1 MSIFVSH
8 PDINTEIAPYIT
20 ELIPGVNCLAKIN
33 LNYDSANQSL
43 TTEVVSD
50 EFLDAADKYCEDI
63 DLKYFFQSINVFD
76 ELKANDKW
84 ELSEEELRNDLLRLG
99 DFSAEFSF
107 TISPVK
113 YSLVYIDDNPE
124 TALTRYLDEE
134 FQGENYEI
142 VCSEIIF
149 KPEDG
154 YESLLF
160 DQRVSSANIIL
171 IDSWLFENRTAANVK
186 FTGEEFKLILK
197 KLFPFIEV
205 IVITQ
210 NGTDSEIRKIAKYDK
225 SLAESASEYYAS
237 KLPKIINQAVA
248 DIQQYRLL
256 ADLVKENDTWEE
268 VLKDKVIATLKGTN
282 TYDKLTKE
290 DIDSLILAFKEIQ
303 ESLNG

>member
-1 MSIFVSH
+1 M
-8 PDINTEIAPYIT
+8 E
-20 ELIPGVNCLAKIN
+20 
-33 LNYDSANQSL
+33 
-43 TTEVVSD
+43 
-50 EFLDAADKYCEDI
+50 
-63 DLKYFFQSINVFD
+63 
-76 ELKANDKW
+76 
-84 ELSEEELRNDLLRLG
+84 
-99 DFSAEFSF
+99 
-107 TISPVK
+107 K

-134 FQGENYEI
+134 FKSDNYEI

-154 YESLLF
+154 YESLLS

-171 IDSWLFENRTAANVK
+171 IDSWLFENRTATNVK

-210 NGTDSEIRKIAKYDK
+210 NETDSEIRKIAKYDK
-225 SLAESASEYYAS
+225 SFGESASEYYAS
-237 KLPKIINQAVA
+237 KLPTIINKAVS
-248 DIQQYRLL
+248 DIKQYRIL
-256 ADLVKENDTWEE
+256 ADLVKKNDIWED

-282 TYDKLTKE
+282 TYDKLTKD

>member
-1 MSIFVSH
+1 M
-8 PDINTEIAPYIT
+8 E
-20 ELIPGVNCLAKIN
+20 
-33 LNYDSANQSL
+33 
-43 TTEVVSD
+43 
-50 EFLDAADKYCEDI
+50 
-63 DLKYFFQSINVFD
+63 
-76 ELKANDKW
+76 
-84 ELSEEELRNDLLRLG
+84 
-99 DFSAEFSF
+99 
-107 TISPVK
+107 K

-134 FQGENYEI
+134 FQSDNYEI

-154 YESLLF
+154 YESLLS

-171 IDSWLFENRTAANVK
+171 IDSWLFENRTAADVK

-197 KLFPFIEV
+197 KLLPFIEV

-225 SLAESASEYYAS
+225 SLAGSASEYYSS
-237 KLPKIINQAVA
+237 KLPKIINEAVA
-248 DIQQYRLL
+248 DIKQYRLL
-256 ADLVKENDTWEE
+256 ADLVRKNDTWED

-282 TYDKLTKE
+282 TYDKLTK
-290 DIDSLILAFKEIQ
+290 DDVDSLILAFKEIQ

>member
-1 MSIFVSH
+1 M
-8 PDINTEIAPYIT
+8 E
-20 ELIPGVNCLAKIN
+20 
-33 LNYDSANQSL
+33 
-43 TTEVVSD
+43 
-50 EFLDAADKYCEDI
+50 
-63 DLKYFFQSINVFD
+63 
-76 ELKANDKW
+76 
-84 ELSEEELRNDLLRLG
+84 
-99 DFSAEFSF
+99 
-107 TISPVK
+107 K

-134 FQGENYEI
+134 FQSDNYEI

-154 YESLLF
+154 YESLLS

-210 NGTDSEIRKIAKYDK
+210 NGTDSEIQKIAKYDK
-225 SLAESASEYYAS
+225 SFAESALEYYAS
-237 KLPKIINQAVA
+237 KLPKIIDQAVA

-256 ADLVKENDTWEE
+256 ADLVKKNNIWED
-268 VLKDKVIATLKGTN
+268 VLKDKVIATLKGSN
-282 TYDKLTKE
+282 TYDKLTKD
-290 DIDSLILAFKEIQ
+290 DIDSLIFAFKEIQ

>member
-1 MSIFVSH
+1 M
-8 PDINTEIAPYIT
+8 E
-20 ELIPGVNCLAKIN
+20 
-33 LNYDSANQSL
+33 
-43 TTEVVSD
+43 
-50 EFLDAADKYCEDI
+50 
-63 DLKYFFQSINVFD
+63 
-76 ELKANDKW
+76 
-84 ELSEEELRNDLLRLG
+84 
-99 DFSAEFSF
+99 
-107 TISPVK
+107 K

-134 FQGENYEI
+134 FQSDNYEI

-154 YESLLF
+154 YESLLS

-171 IDSWLFENRTAANVK
+171 IDSWLFENRTAADVK

-197 KLFPFIEV
+197 KLLPFIEV

-225 SLAESASEYYAS
+225 SLAGSASEYYSS
-237 KLPKIINQAVA
+237 KLPKIINEAVA
-248 DIQQYRLL
+248 DIKQYRLL
-256 ADLVKENDTWEE
+256 ADLVRKNDTWED

-282 TYDKLTKE
+282 TYDKLTK
-290 DIDSLILAFKEIQ
+290 DDVDSLILAFKEMQ

>member
-1 MSIFVSH
+1 M
-8 PDINTEIAPYIT
+8 E
-20 ELIPGVNCLAKIN
+20 
-33 LNYDSANQSL
+33 
-43 TTEVVSD
+43 
-50 EFLDAADKYCEDI
+50 
-63 DLKYFFQSINVFD
+63 
-76 ELKANDKW
+76 
-84 ELSEEELRNDLLRLG
+84 
-99 DFSAEFSF
+99 
-107 TISPVK
+107 K

-134 FQGENYEI
+134 FKSDNYEL

-154 YESLLF
+154 YESLLA

-171 IDSWLFENRTAANVK
+171 IDSWLFENRTATNVK

-225 SLAESASEYYAS
+225 SFGESASEYYAS
-237 KLPKIINQAVA
+237 KLPTIINKAVS
-248 DIQQYRLL
+248 DIKQYRIL
-256 ADLVKENDTWEE
+256 ADLVKKNDIWED

-282 TYDKLTKE
+282 TYDKLTKD

>member
-1 MSIFVSH
+1 M
-8 PDINTEIAPYIT
+8 E
-20 ELIPGVNCLAKIN
+20 
-33 LNYDSANQSL
+33 
-43 TTEVVSD
+43 
-50 EFLDAADKYCEDI
+50 
-63 DLKYFFQSINVFD
+63 
-76 ELKANDKW
+76 
-84 ELSEEELRNDLLRLG
+84 
-99 DFSAEFSF
+99 
-107 TISPVK
+107 K

-134 FQGENYEI
+134 FKSDNYEL

-154 YESLLF
+154 YESLLS

-171 IDSWLFENRTAANVK
+171 IDSWLFENRTATNVK

-225 SLAESASEYYAS
+225 SFGDSASEYYDS
-237 KLPKIINQAVA
+237 KLPTIINKAVS
-248 DIQQYRLL
+248 DIKQYRIL
-256 ADLVKENDTWEE
+256 ADLVKKNDIWED

-282 TYDKLTKE
+282 TYDKLTKD

>member
-1 MSIFVSH
+1 M
-8 PDINTEIAPYIT
+8 E
-20 ELIPGVNCLAKIN
+20 
-33 LNYDSANQSL
+33 
-43 TTEVVSD
+43 
-50 EFLDAADKYCEDI
+50 
-63 DLKYFFQSINVFD
+63 
-76 ELKANDKW
+76 
-84 ELSEEELRNDLLRLG
+84 
-99 DFSAEFSF
+99 
-107 TISPVK
+107 K

-134 FQGENYEI
+134 FKSDNYEL
-142 VCSEIIF
+142 VFSEIIF

-154 YESLLF
+154 YESLLS

-171 IDSWLFENRTAANVK
+171 IDSWLFENRTATNVK

-210 NGTDSEIRKIAKYDK
+210 NETDSEIRKIAKYDK
-225 SLAESASEYYAS
+225 SFGESASEYYAS
-237 KLPKIINQAVA
+237 KLPTMINKAVS
-248 DIQQYRLL
+248 DIKQYRIL
-256 ADLVKENDTWEE
+256 ADLVKKNDIWED

-282 TYDKLTKE
+282 TYDKLTKD

>member
-1 MSIFVSH
+1 M
-8 PDINTEIAPYIT
+8 E
-20 ELIPGVNCLAKIN
+20 
-33 LNYDSANQSL
+33 
-43 TTEVVSD
+43 
-50 EFLDAADKYCEDI
+50 
-63 DLKYFFQSINVFD
+63 
-76 ELKANDKW
+76 
-84 ELSEEELRNDLLRLG
+84 
-99 DFSAEFSF
+99 
-107 TISPVK
+107 K

-134 FQGENYEI
+134 FKSDNYEL

-154 YESLLF
+154 YESLLS

-225 SLAESASEYYAS
+225 SFGESASEYYAS
-237 KLPKIINQAVA
+237 ELPTIINKAVS
-248 DIQQYRLL
+248 DIKQYRIL
-256 ADLVKENDTWEE
+256 ADLVKKNDIWED
-268 VLKDKVIATLKGTN
+268 VLKDKVIATLKGSN
-282 TYDKLTKE
+282 TYDKLTKD
-290 DIDSLILAFKEIQ
+290 DIDILILAFKEIQ

>member
-1 MSIFVSH
+1 M
-8 PDINTEIAPYIT
+8 E
-20 ELIPGVNCLAKIN
+20 
-33 LNYDSANQSL
+33 
-43 TTEVVSD
+43 
-50 EFLDAADKYCEDI
+50 
-63 DLKYFFQSINVFD
+63 
-76 ELKANDKW
+76 
-84 ELSEEELRNDLLRLG
+84 
-99 DFSAEFSF
+99 
-107 TISPVK
+107 K

-134 FQGENYEI
+134 FQSDNYEI

-154 YESLLF
+154 YESLLS

-171 IDSWLFENRTAANVK
+171 IDSWLFENRTAADAK

-197 KLFPFIEV
+197 KLLPFIEV

-225 SLAESASEYYAS
+225 SLAGSASEYYSS
-237 KLPKIINQAVA
+237 KLPKIINEAVA
-248 DIQQYRLL
+248 DIKQYRLL
-256 ADLVKENDTWEE
+256 ADLVRKNDTWED

-282 TYDKLTKE
+282 TYDKLTKD

>member
-1 MSIFVSH
+1 M
-8 PDINTEIAPYIT
+8 E
-20 ELIPGVNCLAKIN
+20 
-33 LNYDSANQSL
+33 
-43 TTEVVSD
+43 
-50 EFLDAADKYCEDI
+50 
-63 DLKYFFQSINVFD
+63 
-76 ELKANDKW
+76 
-84 ELSEEELRNDLLRLG
+84 
-99 DFSAEFSF
+99 
-107 TISPVK
+107 K
-113 YSLVYIDDNPE
+113 YSLVYIDDNPD

-134 FQGENYEI
+134 FKSDNYEI

-154 YESLLF
+154 YETLLS

-210 NGTDSEIRKIAKYDK
+210 NGTDSEIQKIAKYDK
-225 SLAESASEYYAS
+225 SFAESASEYYAS
-237 KLPKIINQAVA
+237 KLPTIINKAVS
-248 DIQQYRLL
+248 DIKQYRIL
-256 ADLVKENDTWEE
+256 ADLVKKNDIWED

-282 TYDKLTKE
+282 TYDKLTKD